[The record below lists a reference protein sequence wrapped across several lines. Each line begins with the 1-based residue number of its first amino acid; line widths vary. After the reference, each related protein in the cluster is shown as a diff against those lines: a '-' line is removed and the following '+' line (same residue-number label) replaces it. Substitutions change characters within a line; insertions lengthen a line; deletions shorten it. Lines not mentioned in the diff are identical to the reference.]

1 MLVVVLRQITVLAAA
16 ALLGAAPAAAR
27 VDRGGFDAVLNSTLA
42 REWSWV
48 TQSACGPESGE
59 GRRVVR
65 IRTSRPVRV
74 GPEGGTLA
82 IVGTLEQS
90 GSSVRSDGAGG
101 ACVRR
106 TQTCPVV
113 RSAVTG
119 SVRLTLRDGA
129 VRLSGLRY
137 RTRGRVGCA
146 PEVPATR
153 ATLANQP
160 RLESVVVRDRELKL
174 RNPKIPRITVRASA
188 DPSAEIVGGTGGRVE
203 TATRWTLTLT
213 RR

>member
-27 VDRGGFDAVLNSTLA
+27 VDRGGFDAALNATLE
-42 REWSWV
+42 REWSWA
-48 TQSACGPESGE
+48 TQAGCGAESGE
-59 GRRVVR
+59 GRRVLR

-74 GPEGGTLA
+74 GPQGGTIP
-82 IVGTLEQS
+82 IVGTLEQR
-90 GSSVRSDGAGG
+90 GSSVRSDAAGG
-101 ACVRR
+101 ACARR
-106 TQTCPVV
+106 VDTCPVV
-113 RSAVTG
+113 RTALTG

-146 PEVPATR
+146 PDVPATR

-160 RLESVVVRDRELKL
+160 RLESVVVRDRQLKL

-188 DPSAEIVGGTGGRVE
+188 DPSAEVTGDPSGVVRTFVG
-203 TATRWTLTLT
+203 WTLALT